1 MRLESRLSTAAIGL
15 GLAALGSLVTHQ
27 IAYVVVLA
35 AGVMSRTDMTAHGHL
50 ATQWA
55 LVTPI
60 AVLATSGFIVRQ
72 VQRLGLSNPLPVR
85 SLAMLTSAMF
95 VAQEMIESVVAGRS
109 ALSVCTSPAVI
120 LGVILTPL
128 VAFALSRILGGVT
141 DLVRRFIDIGHPH
154 DVDDPPSF
162 GRPTSARLVPLRV
175 STTSAPRGP
184 PARR

>member
-35 AGVMSRTDMTAHGHL
+35 AGVLSHADMTDHAHL

-55 LVTPI
+55 LMTPV
-60 AVLATSGFIVRQ
+60 AVLAASGFIVRQ
-72 VQRLGLSNPLPVR
+72 VQRLGVANPLSVR
-85 SLAMLTSAMF
+85 ALATLTSTLF
-95 VAQEMIESVVAGRS
+95 VVQEMTESVVAGRS

-120 LGVILTPL
+120 LGVAITPL
-128 VAFALSRILGGVT
+128 VAWALSRILGGVT
-141 DLVRRFIDIGHPH
+141 DLVRRFIDIGEPH
-154 DVDDPPSF
+154 HVDGPPSF
-162 GRPTSARLVPLRV
+162 ERPTSARLVPLRV
-175 STTSAPRGP
+175 STKAPPRGP